1 MQAQPPGTAA
11 EYLKT
16 QGNAAFKEG
25 RFAEAAERFSEAITL
40 DPTNHALLSNRS
52 GALAALGRYDE
63 ALVDA
68 DQTIHYAPEWAKGY
82 SRRGA
87 ALFGLGHFEEALRTY
102 EAGSRL
108 DPSNAQIAQA
118 VVDVRQR
125 LLDANSAPA
134 AASGASSVGGGCAP
148 PSSSAAGSAAKP
160 AFGSLFASARSM
172 AEKTKSMA
180 EKTVQQT
187 VQRASAVREDLQRQ
201 IDLNRDKAAR
211 EAEEK
216 KAVAS
221 EGRQSNPL
229 QPPMQPPMRP
239 PMQPTMQPPM
249 LSQRDL
255 LAQPSTAQT
264 AGGLDMMGAPLHTN
278 EAQAC
283 ASQEQFSTSTGA
295 ALAAN
300 PATADDDSQFAEGYR
315 QMGNEAFAAGRY
327 EEAMD
332 AYTQALKLDP
342 NSAKLY
348 SNRSGA
354 LAALGR
360 YDSALADAERCV
372 TLLPDWAK
380 GHTRKAA
387 ALHGLQRYLP
397 AIVSYEIALRAT
409 PNDRAL
415 LQGRRQAS
423 FALALER

>member
-1 MQAQPPGTAA
+1 
-11 EYLKT
+11 
-16 QGNAAFKEG
+16 
-25 RFAEAAERFSEAITL
+25 
-40 DPTNHALLSNRS
+40 
-52 GALAALGRYDE
+52 
-63 ALVDA
+63 
-68 DQTIHYAPEWAKGY
+68 
-82 SRRGA
+82 
-87 ALFGLGHFEEALRTY
+87 
-102 EAGSRL
+102 
-108 DPSNAQIAQA
+108 
-118 VVDVRQR
+118 
-125 LLDANSAPA
+125 
-134 AASGASSVGGGCAP
+134 
-148 PSSSAAGSAAKP
+148 
-160 AFGSLFASARSM
+160 
-172 AEKTKSMA
+172 
-180 EKTVQQT
+180 
-187 VQRASAVREDLQRQ
+187 
-201 IDLNRDKAAR
+201 
-211 EAEEK
+211 
-216 KAVAS
+216 
-221 EGRQSNPL
+221 
-229 QPPMQPPMRP
+229 
-239 PMQPTMQPPM
+239 
-249 LSQRDL
+249 
-255 LAQPSTAQT
+255 
-264 AGGLDMMGAPLHTN
+264 MMGAPLPTN

-283 ASQEQFSTSTGA
+283 ASQEQLSTSTGA

-397 AIVSYEIALRAT
+397 AIVSYEVALRAT